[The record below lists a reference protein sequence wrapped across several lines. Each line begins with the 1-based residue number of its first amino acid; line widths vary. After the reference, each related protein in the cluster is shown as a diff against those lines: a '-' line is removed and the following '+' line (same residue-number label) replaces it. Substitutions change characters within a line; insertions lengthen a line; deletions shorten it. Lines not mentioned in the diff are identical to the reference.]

1 MPRAPSSR
9 QAVQREAW
17 KRLTVPLVP
26 YSNGRVRT
34 RANASDYP
42 RVHAKTTA
50 EWRRWLRDN
59 HDKAQGVWLVA
70 FKAATGKT
78 RITYEDSIPDAL
90 SYGWIDSVNKPL
102 DDERTALLFTPRRRG
117 SGWSRSNKVRVERLL
132 KEGRMEAAGLAKI
145 AAAKRDGSWT
155 LLDSVEALEIPN
167 DLRKALG
174 GAGMRKF
181 EVLTPGRR
189 KEHLRALVTA
199 KRPSTRAKRIA
210 DIVRVARR
218 IDADGR

>member
-1 MPRAPSSR
+1 MS
-9 QAVQREAW
+9 
-17 KRLTVPLVP
+17 
-26 YSNGRVRT
+26 
-34 RANASDYP
+34 ASDYP
-42 RVHAKTTA
+42 RLHAKTTA
-50 EWRRWLRDN
+50 EWRGWLRDN

-70 FKAATGKT
+70 YKAATGKS
-78 RITYEDSIPDAL
+78 RLTYEDSIPDAL

-102 DDERTALLFTPRRRG
+102 DDERTALLFTPRRPG
-117 SGWSRSNKVRVERLL
+117 SGWSRTNKVRIERLL

-174 GAGMRKF
+174 TAGARTF
-181 EVLTPGRR
+181 EALTPGRR

-199 KRPSTRAKRIA
+199 KRPETRAKRIA
-210 DIVRVARR
+210 DIVRLTRT
-218 IDADGR
+218 G